1 MKPLSI
7 SGKGAKAMYNPYFQP
22 YQPMDQLSQLRG
34 QQQHSGGIVWVQG
47 LEAAKSYMVAPGAS
61 VMLMD
66 SESQTFYIKS
76 TDPSGMP
83 LPLRVFEYKERTSQ
97 QPVDYITRQEFD
109 EFKKMIGGTKDEP
122 AV

>member
-1 MKPLSI
+1 
-7 SGKGAKAMYNPYFQP
+7 MYNPYFQP
-22 YQPMDQLSQLRG
+22 YQPIDQLSQLRG

-76 TDPSGMP
+76 TDPSGIP

-97 QPVDYITRQEFD
+97 QPVDYITRQEFE